1 MTGSLEQN
9 SVKLIRPSWDEYFME
24 IAELVKKRST
34 CLRRKVGAVIVK
46 DNRILT
52 TGYNGAPP
60 GAKHCDEIG
69 CLREI
74 MSIPSGERHELC
86 RALHAEQNAVI
97 QAAKYGI
104 PIEGSTIYT
113 TTYPCVICSKILIAS
128 NIKRIVYRGGYPDEL
143 SRKFLVESGI
153 VVDEYKDCGVKGNE

>member
-9 SVKLIRPSWDEYFME
+9 SSKLVRPSWDEYFIE
-24 IAELVKKRST
+24 IAELVKERST

-60 GAKHCDEIG
+60 GAMHCDEVG
-69 CLREI
+69 CLRDI

-86 RALHAEQNAVI
+86 RALHGEQNAVI

-104 PIEGSTIYT
+104 PIEGGTIYT
-113 TTYPCVICSKILIAS
+113 TTYPCVICAKILIAS
-128 NIKRIVYRGGYPDEL
+128 GINRIVYNGGYPDEL
-143 SRKFLVESGI
+143 SKKFLHDSGI
-153 VVDEYKDCGVKGNE
+153 TIDEFVK